1 MKRFV
6 LGVLLTAAGCKTSID
21 FEQGRPYSCVPD
33 AGEDA
38 TATCGAGWRCGL
50 EGRCHALGDEQPW
63 LCRASTD
70 CEGAWRCGLEGRC
83 HALGDAQAWQCTQSS
98 DCEAGWVCGLEG
110 TCHDPTVLADYLC
123 TEDQHCVSPWRC
135 GFSGRCLDA
144 TAELSVIADTTAAEL
159 TVLGPRFF
167 TGQPEALVGADL
179 LGNLA
184 ISIGAEVRYLS
195 ALDAGLFAVTVFD
208 AGTPGRG
215 LMVDTGGAYLVDETG
230 VRSHLVSGMKAG
242 YAADAGGWFAGVTQ
256 EQGPF
261 VVHSDQLD
269 FVGNGSQASTLGPQG
284 ATAAAVSNCVYFVN
298 AQGVWVQQRGRTG
311 VGPSP
316 LGTRGIVNSSCARL
330 PGVLAIS
337 RELVRTGGRNRAV
350 LAFSAHVGR
359 AVAETDGGAL
369 FDRNF
374 LSVIDVSALSADA
387 GFGDPQGTDVCT
399 LPAPG
404 RTFCPP
410 ARVLELL
417 PYCPVPC
424 DVGDALTDL
433 RPGDQAVEVECTGPL
448 GQTTWSMRYD
458 GECAAQAL
466 FGRSSRFRE
475 VRTPGDDSLAASHLV
490 QRGPHGQVWVGEG
503 VTRAQ
508 PLVLD
513 EPGLAV
519 LRPRHFSDG
528 GLAEPRV
535 VSSTH
540 STRFDAQL
548 GLLTVPA
555 PESLAFVQGSD
566 DLAVLRSGNVS
577 MLGTA
582 DNGTLA
588 VTRRV
593 AALDLSPD
601 ELEPP
606 FAAVLA
612 HRAATRVLL
621 VSVRDGLYGAEEA
634 SWGRKLPLRLVPQ
647 PGFGVLS
654 LAVLPGPSLEGY
666 LSTRA
671 SVFAFSSASDLEWK
685 STPVSLPAGQVVEVW
700 TEGGRA
706 RAGFADGR
714 VFTLPSGVPVAS
726 ALPSGELVDYLGV
739 CGQIFGLSRAGLLR
753 VNGAGQWVPVP
764 LSGGEVVLGETLGGG
779 RLLERDGL
787 VYVFNGSGGALTFR
801 PTPCP

>member
-1 MKRFV
+1 MKR
-6 LGVLLTAAGCKTSID
+6 LACCVLLSVAGCTSSID
-21 FEQGRPYSCVPD
+21 FAQGRPYSCAPD
-33 AGEDA
+33 AGDDA

-50 EGRCHALGDEQPW
+50 EGSCHAIGDEQPW
-63 LCRASTD
+63 LCRATPD

-83 HALGDAQAWQCTQSS
+83 HARGDAQPWQCNESA

-123 TEDQHCVSPWRC
+123 TSDQHCVTPWRC

-144 TAELSVIADTTAAEL
+144 TAELSTLGDTAASEL

-179 LGNLA
+179 QGNVAL
-184 ISIGAEVRYLS
+184 SIGTEVRYLRP
-195 ALDAGLFAVTVFD
+195 LDAGLFVVTVFD
-208 AGTPGRG
+208 AGSPGQG
-215 LMVDTGGAYLVDETG
+215 LMVDPDGAYLVDEGG
-230 VRSHLVSGMKAG
+230 VRSYRESGMKSD
-242 YAADAGGWFAGVTQ
+242 YHPDAGGWFAGATRDM
-256 EQGPF
+256 GPF
-261 VVHSDQLD
+261 VVHSDVLD
-269 FVGNGSQASTLGPQG
+269 FVGSSTQASTQGPSWT
-284 ATAAAVSNCVYFVN
+284 TAAAVSNCVYFVN
-298 AQGVWVQQRGRTG
+298 SQGVWVQQRGRLN

-316 LGTRGIVNSSCARL
+316 LSTQGMVNGSCARL
-330 PGVLAIS
+330 PDATSIS
-337 RELVRTGGRNRAV
+337 GELVRTGGRNRVV

-359 AVAETDGGAL
+359 PMAVADGGEHG
-369 FDRNF
+369 DRNF
-374 LSVIDVSALSADA
+374 LTAIDVSALSADA
-387 GFGDPQGTDVCT
+387 GPGDPFGTDVCT
-399 LPAPG
+399 LPIPG
-404 RTFCPP
+404 RSQCPP
-410 ARVLELL
+410 ARVIELL
-417 PYCPVPC
+417 PRCPVPC

-433 RPGDQAVEVECTGPL
+433 RPQDQALEVECTGAL

-475 VRTPGDDSLAASHLV
+475 VRTPGEDSLFASHLV
-490 QRGPHGQVWVGEG
+490 QRGPHGQLWVGEG

-513 EPGLAV
+513 EPASAV
-519 LRPRHFSDG
+519 LRPRQLTDG
-528 GLAEPRV
+528 GLAAPRV
-535 VSSTH
+535 VGSTH
-540 STRFDAQL
+540 STRLDAQL

-555 PESLAFVQGSD
+555 PESVAFVQGSE
-566 DLAVLRSGNVS
+566 DLAVLRSGTISV
-577 MLGTA
+577 LGTA
-582 DNGTLA
+582 DNGSLT

-593 AALDLSPD
+593 AALDLSP
-601 ELEPP
+601 EALVPP
-606 FAAVLA
+606 FAATLA
-612 HRAATRVLL
+612 QRAAARVLL
-621 VSVRDGLYGAEEA
+621 VSVGDGVYGAEET

-654 LAVLPGPSLEGY
+654 LAVLPGPSLDGY

-685 STPVSLPAGQVVEVW
+685 TTPVPLPAGQVVEVW
-700 TEGGRA
+700 AEGGRA

-726 ALPSGELVDYLGV
+726 ASPSLEVVDYLGV
-739 CGQIFGLSRAGLLR
+739 CGQIFGLSRAGVMR

-764 LSGGEVVLGETLGGG
+764 LTGGEVVLGDTLGGG
-779 RLLERDGL
+779 RLLAHDGL

-801 PTPCP
+801 PSPCQ